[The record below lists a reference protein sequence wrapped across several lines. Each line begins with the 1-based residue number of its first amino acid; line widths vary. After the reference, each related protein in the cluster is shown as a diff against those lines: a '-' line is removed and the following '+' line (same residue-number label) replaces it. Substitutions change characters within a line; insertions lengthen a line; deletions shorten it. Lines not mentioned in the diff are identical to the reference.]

1 MGHTGAGPPKIPRLV
16 EIRRPRPMARAQAV
30 KRDVGDFG
38 GGRPMLF
45 NLFET
50 DLSGKPGHVLRSG
63 FAPARPHFES
73 MPAVFWNHVLGAAV
87 GDYRCLFWSHV
98 LGAAEGDV
106 RQPDVAA
113 PTTARPT

>member
-1 MGHTGAGPPKIPRLV
+1 MFLNPCHMPHWLV
-16 EIRRPRPMARAQAV
+16 TAIFNPCHMQAQAV
-30 KRDVGDFG
+30 NRDVGDFG

-45 NLFET
+45 GLFET

-73 MPAVFWNHVLGAAV
+73 RPAVFWNHALGAAV

-113 PTTARPT
+113 PTAARPT

>member
-1 MGHTGAGPPKIPRLV
+1 
-16 EIRRPRPMARAQAV
+16 
-30 KRDVGDFG
+30 
-38 GGRPMLF
+38 
-45 NLFET
+45 
-50 DLSGKPGHVLRSG
+50 
-63 FAPARPHFES
+63 
-73 MPAVFWNHVLGAAV
+73 MPAVFWNHILGAAV